1 MIIKGRM
8 LKYKN
13 FLIPSVSLLLLLM
26 GFLIDAGASQS
37 STNYSIQSNVLSDG
51 IGKMGS
57 TNYRLISTIG
67 QPTPPI
73 DQADTPYSTYYDLYS
88 GFWYTIGSAVPQPGP
103 VKAMPW
109 IPLLLLDN

>member
-1 MIIKGRM
+1 MIILIRM

-26 GFLIDAGASQS
+26 GFIVDAGASQS
-37 STNYSIQSNVLSDG
+37 STNYSIQSNVLSGG
-51 IGKMGS
+51 IAEMGS
-57 TNYRLISTIG
+57 TNYSLMSTLG
-67 QPTPPI
+67 QSTPPI

-88 GFWYTIGSAVPQPGP
+88 GFWYTMGVAIPQPGP

-109 IPLLLLDN
+109 IPLLLIGN